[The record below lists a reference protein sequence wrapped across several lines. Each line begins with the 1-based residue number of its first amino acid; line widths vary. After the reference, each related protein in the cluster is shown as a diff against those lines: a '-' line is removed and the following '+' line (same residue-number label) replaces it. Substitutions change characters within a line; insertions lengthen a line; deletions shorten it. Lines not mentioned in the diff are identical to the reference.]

1 MYFCIRASVKKDRL
15 SSNTNND
22 GLTPSRYDGQPTKVY
37 SLISIIVMFVQLKM
51 SDDERLSLTTAISD
65 EDEHESQ
72 RASPYRSKAASF
84 NCTGAVRKAGF
95 LSVKKWLL
103 RRRHQ
108 VSLLCSW
115 LTSCFPLSVSRNA
128 SIRHRRHIFC
138 HILGMCS

>member
-1 MYFCIRASVKKDRL
+1 MSVHQSR
-15 SSNTNND
+15 SRRRSNLD
-22 GLTPSRYDGQPTKVY
+22 E
-37 SLISIIVMFVQLKM
+37 FVLQM

-65 EDEHESQ
+65 EDEYESQ

-108 VSLLCSW
+108 VSFSVAP
-115 LTSCFPLSVSRNA
+115 SRLSSHSTDRPPARKPTYPPTGNFTFA
-128 SIRHRRHIFC
+128 
-138 HILGMCS
+138 